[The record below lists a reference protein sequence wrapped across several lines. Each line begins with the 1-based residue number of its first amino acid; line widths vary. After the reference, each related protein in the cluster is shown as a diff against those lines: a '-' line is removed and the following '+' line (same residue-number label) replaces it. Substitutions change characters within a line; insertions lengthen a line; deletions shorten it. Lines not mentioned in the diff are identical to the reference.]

1 MFENGLVE
9 MGLRQ
14 NSFDNCAYIKVNQN
28 KDLAFETV
36 YVDDLLILGTL

>member
-14 NSFDNCAYIKVNQN
+14 SSFDNCAYIKVNQN
-28 KDLAFETV
+28 KDLVIETV
-36 YVDDLLILGTL
+36 YVDDLLILQTL